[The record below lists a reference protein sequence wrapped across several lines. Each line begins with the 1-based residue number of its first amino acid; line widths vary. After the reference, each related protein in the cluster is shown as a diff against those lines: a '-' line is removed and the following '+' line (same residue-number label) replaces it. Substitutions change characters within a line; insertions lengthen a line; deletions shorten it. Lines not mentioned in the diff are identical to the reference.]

1 MTYGRTSIAAL
12 VGALAFAAP
21 LAAQGPVLPRQEFSR
36 LAAPAVA
43 HPAPLIAGP
52 TELSKPHLYYS
63 VPLSAFFGLG
73 GMLVGYGVG
82 LSALGC
88 EDESPGCGSGPDN
101 SEYATAYLGLA
112 LGAATGAHWGG
123 RRHDSIGSF
132 WATLGG
138 AALGA
143 LPLLIA
149 PKDDDQTGA
158 WVGSIAGGTAGAV
171 LVDYLVRRP
180 R

>member
-1 MTYGRTSIAAL
+1 MTYGRIPAAAAL
-12 VGALAFAAP
+12 VAALFTIP
-21 LAAQGPVLPRQEFSR
+21 LAAQGPVAPRREFAR
-36 LAAPAVA
+36 LAAPTVA
-43 HPAPLIAGP
+43 HPAPLSVGQ

-63 VPLSAFFGLG
+63 VPASAFFALG
-73 GMLVGYGVG
+73 GMLIGYGAG
-82 LSALGC
+82 LGAFGC
-88 EDESPGCGSGPDN
+88 EDEAPGCDTGPDN
-101 SEYATAYLGLA
+101 FEYTLGYAGLA

-138 AALGA
+138 AAIGA

-158 WVGSIAGGTAGAV
+158 YIGSLAGGTAGAV
-171 LVDYLVRRP
+171 LGDYLARRP